1 MPIYLYKNPETGEVK
16 EIIQT
21 MSETHEYFEDGLE
34 WKRIFLSPNA
44 SIDTKVVTDQQFM
57 EKTGNMK
64 GTLGEMMD
72 YSEDLSKERASKSET
87 GEDPVKRKFYNDY
100 EKRVGKKHM
109 ADKKTKF
116 ETDRIKID
124 LD

>member
-44 SIDTKVVTDQQFM
+44 SIDTKGVTDQQFM

>member
-1 MPIYLYKNPETGEVK
+1 MPIYVYKNPETGETK

-21 MSETHEYFEDGLE
+21 MNEAHEYFEDNIQ
-34 WKRIFLSPNA
+34 WRRIFLSPNA
-44 SIDTKVVTDQQFM
+44 SIDTKVDSDQKFI

-100 EKRVGKKHM
+100 EKKVGKKHM